1 MNIAGFI
8 KGLLDCEKRNCKPPQ
23 KFTTR
28 YGPSQKQSDNFNKVL
43 KRAGAGGLKNLKDD
57 LYRDLGLE
65 GVDLSFGS
73 CTPGILLCGPPSIA
87 ILGGGGTGA
96 TASAIINN
104 VGQVIGANILNGG
117 SGYFSPPYVSIID
130 SCENGEGAKA
140 EAVIENGQVSRILI
154 TEPGSGYLNNQTY
167 QEIGSEPTEIP
178 SDNNNDINSNSYVT
192 QLTNVDVDTIG
203 LGYGTDTSVIVV
215 PGDDDIGQVT
225 LPEFDLSFGPNG
237 SVVEVKVT
245 RPGYGFTQ
253 LPEISLISM
262 TGAGARLKP
271 SFKFIQV
278 NREEEGELGVGR
290 VVKVVDCVQK

>member
-1 MNIAGFI
+1 
-8 KGLLDCEKRNCKPPQ
+8 
-23 KFTTR
+23 
-28 YGPSQKQSDNFNKVL
+28 
-43 KRAGAGGLKNLKDD
+43 
-57 LYRDLGLE
+57 
-65 GVDLSFGS
+65 
-73 CTPGILLCGPPSIA
+73 
-87 ILGGGGTGA
+87 
-96 TASAIINN
+96 
-104 VGQVIGANILNGG
+104 
-117 SGYFSPPYVSIID
+117 
-130 SCENGEGAKA
+130 
-140 EAVIENGQVSRILI
+140 
-154 TEPGSGYLNNQTY
+154 
-167 QEIGSEPTEIP
+167 
-178 SDNNNDINSNSYVT
+178 
-192 QLTNVDVDTIG
+192 